1 MTVKVFGSKLNDEP
15 HETYEHGGLTILEW
29 LQRENENFQ
38 VREVP
43 PISVALNGQVVP
55 PSEWGCTTFTID
67 DELAVTL
74 EPKGTELFFGALFL
88 VAIRTMA
95 PKIPKVSSQNNN
107 GEQLN
112 TSSVKGNKVKI
123 NSVIR
128 EVAGRRRVY
137 PDYLLPARRYFSAPR
152 VQWVDLCLC
161 IGKGYFDIPANR
173 VLIGDTPVISLGSEA
188 VYNIYEPGADL
199 SADPAARWWHDVTEV
214 GSSSNGSAG
223 LQLTTAVALTPGYNA
238 SSQIFDGS
246 TVTIPSGAGSF
257 PSDWSSGLIVRMV
270 VPYTYEFV
278 DGPGGTRD
286 IIRGDALDMLAPVVG
301 QSIEIAGSNPGTFV
315 INSYTPA
322 SGGNPPEITLNFA
335 NGAPVTGL
343 TPGTLAA
350 SIGPVGLRYRITVFS
365 TSQITVSRL
374 SSSGA
379 TDSSFPGF
387 TRLQTSQANVSL
399 DASSLLGGFRGPFV
413 LCPVGQLATVIEWD
427 VFFPSGLIAIG
438 AQRGNQYSAQSTH
451 VFEYRDADIAGP
463 WTEIAISHAATTMD
477 SIGFTNSTTLPY
489 PMRPEG
495 RIRRLGQPN
504 SEARDDAVWY
514 GVRTL
519 LNAPKSYAGCTV
531 MTLRVRNGDR
541 LSAQS
546 ESLVSA
552 EVIRKLPVRVNG
564 AWSPGLVPTQDIAPW
579 YAYQCKAVGYT
590 DADLDLAEL
599 DRLDSIWKSRK
610 DTFNQVYGE
619 ATTVSQV
626 LTDTLAAGF
635 AENTVERGKLRPV
648 RDEPMLAFENTY
660 SPQNMTEQ
668 LEREFEAVRPGDY
681 DGVDVEYVDSVS
693 WQVETVKCR
702 LPGDAGSRA
711 QKVTAEGVTGRNQAW
726 RIGMRQRRA
735 LKYRRWSY
743 SFSTELD
750 ALNSRYLSY
759 DQLVDDVPGYAQS
772 AVMLS
777 YDPAQGILEVSE
789 AFDWTQ
795 QGPHFISVR
804 REDGS
809 TDGPFRVTR
818 IDEFTL
824 RLQDGGTLD
833 FAPIVDLSIEPPHV
847 IFGVGYGVQ
856 ITDISPNGIEGARIE
871 ARQYDARVYLDDE
884 NSPP

>member
-29 LQRENENFQ
+29 LQRENQNFQ
-38 VREVP
+38 VLDVP
-43 PISVALNGQVVP
+43 PISAVLNGRIVP
-55 PSEWGCTTFTID
+55 PAQWGSTIFSVD
-67 DELAVTL
+67 DDLSITL

-95 PKIPKVSSQNNN
+95 PKIPKTSSQTNN

-112 TSSVKGNKVKI
+112 SSSIKGNKVKI

-137 PDYLLPARRYFSAPR
+137 PDYLLPAHRYFSAPR
-152 VQWVDLCLC
+152 TQWVDLCLC
-161 IGKGYFDIPANR
+161 IGKGYFDIPSNR
-173 VLIGDTPVISLGSEA
+173 VLIGDTPVISLGAEA
-188 VYNIYEPGADL
+188 IYNIYEPGADL
-199 SADPAARWWHDVTEV
+199 SADPAAQWWHDVTEV

-223 LQLTTAVALTPGYNA
+223 LQLTTAVNITPGYNA
-238 SSQIFDGS
+238 SSQIFDGY
-246 TVTIPSGAGSF
+246 TVTIPSGAGTF
-257 PSDWSSGLIVRMV
+257 PADWASGLIVRML
-270 VPYTYEFV
+270 VPYTYEFI
-278 DGPGGTRD
+278 DGPGGARD
-286 IIRGDALDMLAPVVG
+286 IIRGDALTMLAPVVG
-301 QSIEIAGSNPGTFV
+301 QSIEIAGSNPGTYV

-322 SGGNPPEITLNFA
+322 AGSSPPEMTLNFPS
-335 NGAPVTGL
+335 GSPVTGL
-343 TPGTLAA
+343 IPGNLGA
-350 SIGPVGLRYRITVFS
+350 SIGPVGMRYRITVFS
-365 TSQITVSRL
+365 LSQITVERL
-374 SSSGA
+374 TSTGA
-379 TDSSFPGF
+379 PDSSFPGF
-387 TRLQTSQANVSL
+387 TRLQTSQSSVTL
-399 DASSLLGGFRGPFV
+399 DASSLLGGYRGPFV
-413 LCPVGQLATVIEWD
+413 LCPNGQKATVIEWD
-427 VFFPSGLIAIG
+427 VFFPSGLVSIG
-438 AQRGNQYSAQSTH
+438 AKDGSQYLATSSH
-451 VFEYRDADIAGP
+451 VFEYRDADLAGA
-463 WTEIAISHAATTMD
+463 WTAIPKSHAASTLD
-477 SIGFTNSTTLPY
+477 SVGFTNRVTLPY

-495 RIRRLGQPN
+495 RIRRLAQP
-504 SEARDDAVWY
+504 SAEARDDAVWY
-514 GVRTL
+514 GVRSL
-519 LNAPKSYAGCTV
+519 LAGPNRYEGCTV

-564 AWSPGLVPTQDIAPW
+564 EWSPGLVATQDIAPW
-579 YAYQCKAVGYT
+579 YAFQTKAVGYT

-599 DRLDSIWKSRK
+599 DRLDAIWRARGDK
-610 DTFNQVYGE
+610 FNQVYGE

-648 RDEPMLAFENTY
+648 RDEPMFAFENTY

-668 LEREFEAVRPGDY
+668 LEREFESVRPGDY
-681 DGVDVEYVDSVS
+681 DGVDVEYTSSSS

-702 LPGDAGSRA
+702 LPDDLGVRA
-711 QKVTAEGVTGRNQAW
+711 QKITAEGVTNRTQAW

-743 SFSTELD
+743 TFSTELD

-772 AVMLS
+772 AIMVD
-777 YDPAQGILEVSE
+777 YDAATGIIEATE
-789 AFDWTQ
+789 AFDWSAP
-795 QGPHFISVR
+795 GDHFLSVR

-809 TDGPFRVTR
+809 TDGPFLVTR
-818 IDEFTL
+818 VDDF
-824 RLQDGGTLD
+824 RLMLAGGEVLD
-833 FAPIVDLSIEPPHV
+833 FAPALDLSIEPPHL
-847 IFGVGYGVQ
+847 IFGIGYATQ
-856 ITDISPNGIEGARIE
+856 ITDITPNGIEGARVE